1 LVPASNSAFLF
12 CFLSSI
18 PFAQVV
24 EIQGTAEKTPFDQE
38 TLLGLVALAR
48 QGIEQLLAQQAELLT
63 RL

>member
-1 LVPASNSAFLF
+1 
-12 CFLSSI
+12 LSSI